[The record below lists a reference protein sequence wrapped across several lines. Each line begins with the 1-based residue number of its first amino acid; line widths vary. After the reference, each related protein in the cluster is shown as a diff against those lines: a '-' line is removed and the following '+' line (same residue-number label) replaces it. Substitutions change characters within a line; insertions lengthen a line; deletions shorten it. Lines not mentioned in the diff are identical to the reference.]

1 MRVYFLY
8 FCAICYALDCDN
20 CEDVSENS
28 LLQLDPK
35 PLNGSGIIFW
45 SYGRSGTG
53 SFKKSLVSATGYKYC
68 KGKGEP
74 FSGHP
79 PDVKSLRDCIL
90 NGELLLMVKPQHL
103 YQHGGSLQS
112 PQKFFKAAYQVA
124 WWARIFFF
132 VWFVV
137 SLVSLHGFRAFFT
150 LVYMA
155 WIQHAEGRVELYCIE
170 GTWNISDLQT
180 TKRFLE
186 KTLWSSKA
194 GFRIVVGSFREN
206 QLARDLSS
214 FELMTRQSRSRDP
227 GYVIQANGFVKEK
240 LGYPGIIKRYEEL
253 RANYNLG
260 LESAYNLGFTIV
272 PLSFE
277 DLIRDTCQCVRLTLK
292 ALQQY
297 ALPHLAECHA
307 VATHISPPHINQSVV
322 SATTEEVGS
331 IIKGELIGTPYEWM
345 LDLDA
350 NDWPP
355 GVKPQFPV
363 ATWHTWELI
372 SKKSGRMLMYR
383 SWKIRYLHRMLDVLG
398 SKSHWPIFGPGYL
411 NWMGLFF
418 YTYCFFPKKK
428 HDIPSKKIMG
438 PYQWTPFSI

>member
-35 PLNGSGIIFW
+35 PLSGSGIIFW

-112 PQKFFKAAYQVA
+112 PQKFFKAAYQ
-124 WWARIFFF
+124 
-132 VWFVV
+132 
-137 SLVSLHGFRAFFT
+137 
-150 LVYMA
+150 
-155 WIQHAEGRVELYCIE
+155 
-170 GTWNISDLQT
+170 
-180 TKRFLE
+180 
-186 KTLWSSKA
+186 A

-253 RANYNLG
+253 RANYSLG

-307 VATHISPPHINQSVV
+307 VATHISPPHINQNVV

-383 SWKIRYLHRMLDVLG
+383 S
-398 SKSHWPIFGPGYL
+398 
-411 NWMGLFF
+411 
-418 YTYCFFPKKK
+418 
-428 HDIPSKKIMG
+428 
-438 PYQWTPFSI
+438 